1 MTYLEHFRKA
11 CEFNWNL
18 VQLSPFANFTTGNWT
33 SRNASNCEKIRG
45 YALGLLES
53 AYLEDLEFKCAH
65 ITIGLKQKIL
75 QRGMSDGFS
84 VKKWIT
90 VGDVQDSSGK
100 SAFRLTEQKIGQWI
114 KDKSSGG
121 KGAEGSDRQFHVWLT
136 TEYGDIYDLTYYASY
151 SNPPR
156 KMPVIGDAEKIAE
169 PQIHGLH
176 YIPMGFGLE
185 FLDAIGALP
194 KSISEFKKTYS
205 NFSFDFS

>member
-1 MTYLEHFRKA
+1 MSYLDHFRKT
-11 CEFNWNL
+11 CEYNWNL
-18 VQLSPFANFTTGNWT
+18 VGLSPFTDFANGNWT
-33 SRNASNCEKIRG
+33 PRNASNCEKIRG
-45 YALGLLES
+45 YAFELLES
-53 AYLEDLEFKCAH
+53 ANLEDLEFKCAH

-75 QRGMSDGFS
+75 ERGMSDGFS

-100 SAFRLTEQKIGQWI
+100 SAFRLTEQKIDQWV

-121 KGAEGSDRQFHVWLT
+121 KGAEGSDRLFHVWLT

-169 PQIHGLH
+169 PQVHGLH

-185 FLDAIGALP
+185 FLAAIGAIKL
-194 KSISEFKKTYS
+194 SEFKQQYS